1 MKKSLLLIVA
11 LLASLSAWAQNAPAL
26 GDLFYSDGTFSSTLV
41 EGKTPIGVVAYLGSD
56 SFSENGVTL
65 RDGVTTLNSYGLVL
79 CLKNAA
85 TNVIW
90 GPDNLSLFEFG
101 IEKAVSDLND
111 LKRSTDVSGYTNTKT
126 LVEKNA
132 SNYVAAS
139 AAWNYAG
146 LEAPA
151 NTTGWFLPSAQQWV
165 RMIVALGG
173 ITIDDIGARQAYF
186 SPSAATNWDN
196 ALSKAG
202 EGNYESIK
210 TSTANMYWTSSE
222 FRFDAYGDGYA
233 ATVFYV
239 NNNGFRW
246 TGHGKTSSVAASY
259 CIVRPV
265 LAFSYEEDTPTG
277 IVNLDAAQ
285 PKSGQRYNLMG
296 QPVGKDYKGI
306 VIEDGRKLIVR

>member
-85 TNVIW
+85 DNVQW
-90 GPDNLSLFEFG
+90 ST
-101 IEKAVSDLND
+101 VSGNCDLGDEAAISTANDND
-111 LKRSTDVSGYTNTKT
+111 LMRSTDVSGYTNTNT
-126 LVEKNA
+126 LVQKNA
-132 SNYVAAS
+132 SNYPAAT
-139 AAWNYAG
+139 AAWNYAD
-146 LEAPA
+146 LEAPT
-151 NTTGWFLPSAQQWV
+151 NTTGWFLPSIQQWV
-165 RMIVALGG
+165 RILMGLGEMSESSARWNVQFD
-173 ITIDDIGARQAYF
+173 TNPIDKLNTAME
-186 SPSAATNWDN
+186 
-196 ALSKAG
+196 KAG
-202 EGNYESIK
+202 EGNCTLISGNNV
-210 TSTANMYWTSSE
+210 AYWSSSE
-222 FRFDAYGDGYA
+222 DSRYEYRYSTCLDSRNGGYYFAAYLKNA
-233 ATVFYV
+233 AY
-239 NNNGFRW
+239 
-246 TGHGKTSSVAASY
+246 TSYPAR
-259 CIVRPV
+259 VRPI

-277 IVNLDAAQ
+277 IVDLNAVQ

-306 VIEDGRKLIVR
+306 VIEDGKKLIVR